1 MDKSLQQANSEIAI
15 HRLAILTRIL
25 ESDPEIID
33 SLPDED
39 VSAELREIG
48 IDPRP
53 PLNLVELSEATGTA
67 RKARSSS
74 DLEDRIKVLLEAAKE
89 EIFEEGME
97 SDFTRGLSRLVEE
110 RGAEAIATLAHLIE
124 SGNRNDEIAA
134 ETLRWVGR
142 LDHPSSYEARLSLLE
157 RSLGVDSARLRDAA
171 SVALASMDDE
181 HALPALR
188 AAIAR
193 EEYAELR
200 EDMQQILA
208 QLEGVS

>member
-1 MDKSLQQANSEIAI
+1 MDKNYQQANSETAI

-39 VSAELREIG
+39 ISAELREMG

-53 PLNLVELSEATGTA
+53 PLNLIELVTTGTVREA
-67 RKARSSS
+67 QSTS
-74 DLEDRIKVLLEAAKE
+74 DIEGKVTLLYEAAKE
-89 EIFEEGME
+89 EIFEDGME
-97 SDFTRGLSRLVEE
+97 SNFTRGLSTLVEGH
-110 RGAEAIATLAHLIE
+110 GADAIVVLARLTK

-134 ETLRWVGR
+134 ETLRWAGR
-142 LDHPSSYEARLSLLE
+142 LDDPSSYEARLSLLE
-157 RSLGVDSARLRDAA
+157 RSLGDDSARVRDAA
-171 SVALASMDDE
+171 AVALASMDDK

-193 EEYAELR
+193 EKYAELR
-200 EDMQQILA
+200 DDMEQILA

>member
-1 MDKSLQQANSEIAI
+1 MDNSLQQSNRETAI
-15 HRLAILTRIL
+15 QRLVILTRIL
-25 ESDPEIID
+25 GSDPEIIE
-33 SLPDED
+33 SLPAED
-39 VSAELREIG
+39 VSAELQEMG

-53 PLNLVELSEATGTA
+53 PLNLVELAEATSTVRRA
-67 RKARSSS
+67 QSSS
-74 DLEDRIKVLLEAAKE
+74 DIEDKIKALFEAAKE
-89 EIFEEGME
+89 EIFEDGME
-97 SDFTRGLSRLVEE
+97 SDFSKGLLRLVEQY
-110 RGAEAIATLAHLIE
+110 GAEAIVALTRLIE
-124 SGNRNDEIAA
+124 SENTNAEIAA

-142 LDHPSSYEARLSLLE
+142 LDHPSSYETRLSLLE
-157 RSLGVDSARLRDAA
+157 RSLGDDSARVRDAA

-193 EEYAELR
+193 EKYAELR